1 MLTARDDGFSWY
13 LKNIDFSDRY
23 DYLHV
28 DVLSLIKNLN
38 RESRASNGTMY
49 LEGPFLL
56 PVDYLRSLE

>member
-13 LKNIDFSDRY
+13 LKNIDFSNRY

-38 RESRASNGTMY
+38 RESCTSNGTIY
-49 LEGPFLL
+49 LGGPFLL